1 MSDYLVRIGC
11 AYVADDGL
19 LLDLP
24 GSSWDQAQTGTCPD
38 CGGTWVWAEAGNVP
52 GTRECTSCGSQ
63 FSVRTSTRPWHL
75 RRERTY

>member
-1 MSDYLVRIGC
+1 MYQVRI
-11 AYVADDGL
+11 AHQYTDDDGFRA
-19 LLDLP
+19 DLP
-24 GSSWDQAQTGTCPD
+24 GSDWSVAQTGTCPD

-63 FSVRTSTRPWHL
+63 FSVQTSTRPWHL